1 MKLNRTSAVMEYKFV
16 SSFETLRSKLLSQK
30 KYADRLEKPLAYWAL
45 PNDRRLPLAFMDRSV
60 RQLLDTPFEELYA
73 TPGVGQKKINSLL
86 NLLARAAKAP
96 APKDDPVTALL
107 KSGEIFEEDG
117 GLKKSGKID
126 PTTVSE
132 AAWARW
138 RNSVRQHRLEEY
150 TLGQLAP
157 TLEQLPRVLWHTT
170 LETYLDLTLDEIRH
184 MKTHGEKR
192 VNAILQVFGGLH
204 HLLGDATAPSS
215 LAIHIM
221 PRVVDEVDRWI
232 SHVLTSDESV
242 TDDEIRERFI
252 QPLIAQVRID
262 AGAQMARLTESRL
275 AIRGRGATVRQSA
288 KRLGLTRARVYQLLG
303 DVADI
308 IQVRWPDGAGRVEA
322 LIHHLN
328 EFEDAPAES
337 SPFYAAVE
345 LFFPGSCPEFESDS
359 ARDDGVKFSRA
370 G

>member
-16 SSFETLRSKLLSQK
+16 SSFATLRSKLLSQK

-73 TPGVGQKKINSLL
+73 TPGVGQKKIHSLL

-96 APKDDPVTALL
+96 VPKDDPVTALL

-117 GLKKSGKID
+117 GLKKNGKVN

-132 AAWARW
+132 AAWVRW
-138 RNSVRQHRLEEY
+138 RNTVRQYRLEDY
-150 TLGQLAP
+150 ALGQLAP
-157 TLEQLPRVLWHTT
+157 SLEQLPRVLWDTT
-170 LETYLDLTLDEIRH
+170 LDTYLDLTLGQIRH

-192 VNAILQVFGGLH
+192 VHAILQIFGGLH
-204 HLLGDATAPSS
+204 HLLGDATAPASM
-215 LAIHIM
+215 AVHIV
-221 PRVVDEVDRWI
+221 PKIVDDVDRWI
-232 SHVLTSDESV
+232 SSVLISDESV
-242 TDDEIRERFI
+242 GSGEIRENFVE
-252 QPLIAQVRID
+252 PLIAQVRID
-262 AGAQMARLTESRL
+262 AGVQMARLTESRL

-308 IQVRWPDGAGRVEA
+308 IQVRWPEGAGRVDS

-328 EFEDAPAES
+328 EFEDAPGES
-337 SPFYAAVE
+337 SPFYAAIE
-345 LFFPGSCPEFESDS
+345 LFFPGSCPEFESEDS
-359 ARDDGVKFSRA
+359 ITLSRA